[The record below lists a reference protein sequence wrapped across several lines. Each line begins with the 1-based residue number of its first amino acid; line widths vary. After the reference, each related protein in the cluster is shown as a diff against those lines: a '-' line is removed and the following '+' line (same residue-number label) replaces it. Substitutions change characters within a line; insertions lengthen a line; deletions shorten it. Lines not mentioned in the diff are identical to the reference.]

1 MEIFLNNHTTFLEL
15 KRFDTFWNVQQSVP
29 FYSTSITFESKM
41 TETETKDTVTAK
53 TSDSGSKSEN
63 VKSEKKQ
70 RRKRGKGSDKRH
82 GIDRAG
88 KYIEVKNA
96 RRAAGDSGS

>member
-1 MEIFLNNHTTFLEL
+1 
-15 KRFDTFWNVQQSVP
+15 
-29 FYSTSITFESKM
+29 M
-41 TETETKDTVTAK
+41 TEIEMKDTVTAK

-96 RRAAGDSGS
+96 RRARRAAGNSDS